1 MVQAA
6 PSVPRVTVDGKFFRL
21 GEKKFYAKG
30 VSYGPFAPN
39 AAGQLF
45 ASPEQ
50 TANDFA
56 QIRELGAN
64 VIRVYHVPAK
74 WFLDL
79 AASQNLKVLIDI
91 PWNRH
96 LCFLDSAEY
105 RAQARQAVRR
115 AVLSCARHP
124 AVFAF
129 SIANEIPSDIV
140 RWSGA
145 KAVANFIDELI
156 SEAKRADPDCLC
168 TFTNYPPTEFLCPRS
183 TDFVCFNLYLH
194 DRQPFRN
201 YLARLQMLA
210 DSKPLVLGEFGI
222 DSLREGEAR
231 KCEILQWQIEDAF
244 RAGLAGAVVYSF
256 TDDWWKDGRQ
266 IDDWQMG
273 LTTVSREPKESFRA
287 VQRSFSAAPHFTLAR
302 CPKVSIVVPC
312 YNGDRT
318 LKACLESLQKLNF
331 PDYEII
337 LVDDGSTDATR
348 QIALANPKVRYF
360 QHQQNLGLSVARNTG
375 IAAAT
380 GEIIAFTDS
389 DCRADENW
397 LYYLVSDLV
406 SNDFVAIG
414 GPNLLPADDS
424 LIAAAVMA
432 SPGGPA
438 HVMLTDR
445 QAEHI
450 PGCNMAIYKW
460 VLAEIGGFDPIF
472 RRAGDDVDIC
482 WRLQQAGHKIG
493 FSPAAFVWH
502 YRRSTIP
509 DYLKQQHGYGEA
521 EALLVRK
528 HPEYFNSLG
537 GSIWNGRIYN
547 TSKFGVLI
555 RPPIIYRGLFGS
567 AGFQFLYHS
576 EPPVSLML
584 CTTLEY
590 HVLVTLPLW
599 ILSVTFHQLLPLAI
613 TSLLVS
619 VAVCAAAG
627 FQAALPKKKI
637 CGWSRPLVAMLF
649 FLQPIFRG
657 LARYQGR
664 LSLRSTPRAVQQT
677 LDSLALRHS
686 HLSLNQVQYWAEPR
700 VNRIAFVSAMLRR
713 LDHQGW
719 PNKSDIGWSEYDV
732 EVYGSRWCA
741 LQITTVSED
750 HAIGKQMLRCRL
762 RPRWSLQAK
771 VAFWAACGFE
781 LLVLGFVAPKIPWLW
796 FLLLTLPLFALFLRR
811 EQRNLQS
818 MMVVFLDE
826 LAKEWRLVKVPR
838 QADAKP
844 QGTAATVTTPDPRS
858 PFAQSQ
864 GAKLD

>member
-1 MVQAA
+1 MQAA
-6 PSVPRVTVDGKFFRL
+6 LSAPRVTVDGKFFRL
-21 GEKKFYAKG
+21 GEKKFYVKG

-50 TANDFA
+50 TAKDFA

-64 VIRVYHVPAK
+64 VIRIYHVPAK

-79 AASQNLKVLIDI
+79 ADSHGLKVLIDI

-96 LCFLDSAEY
+96 LCFLDSAGY
-105 RAQARQAVRR
+105 RAQAREAVRR
-115 AVLSCARHP
+115 AVLPCARHP

-140 RWSGA
+140 RWSGP
-145 KAVANFIDELI
+145 KAVANFLDDLI
-156 SEAKRADPDCLC
+156 SEARRADPDCLC
-168 TFTNYPPTEFLCPRS
+168 TFTSYPPTEFLCPRT
-183 TDFVCFNLYLH
+183 TDFVCFNVYLH

-201 YLARLQMLA
+201 YLARLQMLT

-231 KCEILQWQIEDAF
+231 KCEILQWQIEEAF

-273 LTTVSREPKESFRA
+273 LTTVSREPKESFQV
-287 VQRSFSAAPHFTLAR
+287 VQKTFSAAPHFALPR
-302 CPKVSIVVPC
+302 CPKVSVVVPS

-318 LKACLESLQKLNF
+318 LKTCLESVQKLNY

-337 LVDDGSTDATR
+337 LVDDGSTDTTR
-348 QIALANPKVRYF
+348 QIALANPRVRYF

-389 DCRADENW
+389 DCRADEDW
-397 LYYLVSDLV
+397 LYYLVNDLLN
-406 SNDFVAIG
+406 NDFVAIG
-414 GPNLLPADDS
+414 GPNLLPTDDS

-445 QAEHI
+445 QAEHV

-482 WRLQQAGHKIG
+482 WRLQQAEHKIG

-502 YRRSTIP
+502 YRRSTIR

-537 GSIWNGRIYN
+537 GSIWNGRIYT
-547 TSKFGVLI
+547 TSKFGVSI

-576 EPPVSLML
+576 EPPVTLML

-590 HVLVTLPLW
+590 HVLITLPLW
-599 ILSVTFHQLLPLAI
+599 ILSVIFHQLLPLAI

-619 VAVCAAAG
+619 IAVCAAAG

-649 FLQPIFRG
+649 FLQPIIRG

-664 LSLRSTPRAVQQT
+664 LSLRSTPLAAQQT

-700 VNRIAFVSAMLRR
+700 VDRLTFVTAMLRR

-719 PNKSDIGWSEYDV
+719 PNKSDIGWNEYDV

-741 LQITTVSED
+741 LQIATVSED

-781 LLVLGFVAPKIPWLW
+781 LLVLGFVGTKMPWLW
-796 FLLLTLPLFALFLRR
+796 LLLLTLPLFALFLRR

-826 LAKEWRLVKVPR
+826 LAKEWKLVKVTR
-838 QADAKP
+838 EAEAGP
-844 QGTAATVTTPDPRS
+844 QTAAATPTPDPRS

-864 GAKLD
+864 GAKLE